1 MAEAANSEPSTE
13 NVPGRVIAFRLLLV
27 HYGLY
32 ALTNVVLLTINALTT
47 PGNWWFLWVVGGWG
61 IVFAAHTGYFL
72 WGPAGAHVM
81 AFIVG
86 NICLIAIDLIYS
98 DQRWFY
104 WVLLPWLVVMILHL
118 VLTASS
124 VRRRYFAWESML
136 AQPPAHNDAER
147 RS

>member
-1 MAEAANSEPSTE
+1 
-13 NVPGRVIAFRLLLV
+13 
-27 HYGLY
+27 
-32 ALTNVVLLTINALTT
+32 
-47 PGNWWFLWVVGGWG
+47 
-61 IVFAAHTGYFL
+61 
-72 WGPAGAHVM
+72 M

-104 WVLLPWLVVMILHL
+104 WVLLPWLIVLIFHL

-124 VRRRYFAWESML
+124 VRRRYFEWESML

-147 RS
+147 GS